1 MNEGEE
7 DRERE
12 EDGVYGWVQERI
24 SSRGAVAVCIGGAT
38 SEWLGS

>member
-12 EDGVYGWVQERI
+12 EGGVYGWVQERI
-24 SSRGAVAVCIGGAT
+24 SGRGAVAVSIGGAT
-38 SEWLGS
+38 S